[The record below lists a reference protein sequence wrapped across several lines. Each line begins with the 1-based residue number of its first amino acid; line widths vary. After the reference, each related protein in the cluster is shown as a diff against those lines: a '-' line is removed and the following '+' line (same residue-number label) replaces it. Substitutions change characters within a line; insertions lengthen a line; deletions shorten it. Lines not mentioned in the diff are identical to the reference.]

1 MNLIKKHTEYI
12 NWVNE
17 LKGLIQNTQIKAS
30 ISVNR
35 ELLGLY
41 WTIGKSISDKVE
53 KANWG
58 SSVVEELS
66 KDLKREFPNQ
76 KGFSRS
82 NLFSMKKWF
91 EFYSKSEIEIEF
103 VQQLVGQ
110 IPWGQNVVIISKSKS
125 IEEAIFYSNKTI
137 ENNWSRSILIHQI
150 ELGFYERQ
158 GQTITNFTYTL
169 PAPHSELATEIL
181 KDPYKFD
188 FLTLQEKAL
197 EKDIENQLVK
207 HITSFLLELG
217 KGFSFVG
224 QQVPIKI
231 DNQDFYID
239 LLFYHIKLKCYV
251 VVELKAIEFKAE
263 FAGKMNLYLSA
274 IDDTLKTEA
283 ENPTIGLLLCKS
295 KSEIIAEYALRGM
308 KQPIGIAEY
317 EINKAIPK
325 EIKTELPTIEEI
337 EQATAKAISI
347 AGSGSNLNDNPI
359 NNK

>member
-1 MNLIKKHTEYI
+1 MSLTKKHTEYI

-17 LKGLIQNTQIKAS
+17 LKTLIQRTQIKAS

-35 ELLGLY
+35 ELMSLY
-41 WTIGKSISDKVE
+41 WTIGKSISEKVNT
-53 KANWG
+53 ANWG

-66 KDLKREFPNQ
+66 KDLKEEFPNQ

-91 EFYSKSEIEIEF
+91 EFYSQSEIDIEKI
-103 VQQLVGQ
+103 QQLVGQ
-110 IPWGQNVVIISKSKS
+110 IPWGHNVVIISKSKN

-137 ENNWSRSILIHQI
+137 ENNWSRSVLLHQI
-150 ELGFYERQ
+150 ELNLYERH
-158 GQTITNFTYTL
+158 GKAITNFTETL
-169 PAPHSELATEIL
+169 PTPHSELTTETL

-197 EKDIENQLVK
+197 EKDIEIQLVK

-217 KGFSFVG
+217 TGFSFVG
-224 QQVPIKI
+224 QQVPVKI

-274 IDDTLKTEA
+274 IDDSLKTEA

-295 KSEIIAEYALRGM
+295 KSKIIAEYALRGM
-308 KQPIGIAEY
+308 TQPIGIAEY
-317 EINKAIPK
+317 EINNAIPK

-337 EQATAKAISI
+337 ELATTKAIRN
-347 AGSGSNLNDNPI
+347 AGDSN
-359 NNK
+359 K

>member
-1 MNLIKKHTEYI
+1 MTKQLTEYI
-12 NWVNE
+12 SWVNE
-17 LKGLIQNTQIKAS
+17 LKILIQKTQIKAA

-41 WTIGKSISDKVE
+41 WTIVKSISEKVNNT
-53 KANWG
+53 NWG
-58 SSVVEELS
+58 SSVVEKLS
-66 KDLKREFPNQ
+66 KDLKVEFPNQ

-91 EFYSKSEIEIEF
+91 EFYSKSEIDLEK

-110 IPWGQNVVIISKSKS
+110 IPWGQNVVIISKSRN
-125 IEEAIFYSNKTI
+125 IQEALFYSNKTI
-137 ENNWSRSILIHQI
+137 ENNWSRSVLLHQI
-150 ELGFYERQ
+150 ELNFYERH
-158 GQTITNFTYTL
+158 GKAITNFTTTL
-169 PAPHSELATEIL
+169 PTPHSELAIETL

-207 HITSFLLELG
+207 HITSVLLELG
-217 KGFSFVG
+217 TGFSFIG
-224 QQVPIKI
+224 QQVPVKI

-274 IDDTLKTEA
+274 IDDSLKTDT

-295 KSEIIAEYALRGM
+295 KSKIIAEYALRGM
-308 KQPIGIAEY
+308 TQPIGIAEY
-317 EINKAIPK
+317 EINNAIPK

-337 EQATAKAISI
+337 ELATTKAIRNADDSH
-347 AGSGSNLNDNPI
+347 
-359 NNK
+359 K

>member
-1 MNLIKKHTEYI
+1 MSLTKKHTEYI

-17 LKGLIQNTQIKAS
+17 LKTLIQRTQIKAS

-35 ELLGLY
+35 ELMSLY
-41 WTIGKSISDKVE
+41 WTIGKSISEKVNT
-53 KANWG
+53 ANWG

-66 KDLKREFPNQ
+66 KDLKEEFPNQ

-91 EFYSKSEIEIEF
+91 EFYSQSEIDIEKI
-103 VQQLVGQ
+103 QQLVGQ
-110 IPWGQNVVIISKSKS
+110 IPWGHNVVIISKSKN

-137 ENNWSRSILIHQI
+137 ENNWSRSVLLHQI
-150 ELGFYERQ
+150 ELNLYERH
-158 GQTITNFTYTL
+158 GKAITNFTETL
-169 PAPHSELATEIL
+169 PTPHSELATETL

-197 EKDIENQLVK
+197 EKDIEIQLVK

-217 KGFSFVG
+217 TGFSFVG
-224 QQVPIKI
+224 QQVPVKI

-274 IDDTLKTEA
+274 IDDSLKTKA

-308 KQPIGIAEY
+308 TQPIGIAEY
-317 EINKAIPK
+317 EINNAIPK

-337 EQATAKAISI
+337 ELATTKAIRN
-347 AGSGSNLNDNPI
+347 AGDSN
-359 NNK
+359 K

>member
-17 LKGLIQNTQIKAS
+17 LKTLIQKTQIKAV

-35 ELLGLY
+35 ELLSLY
-41 WTIGKSISDKVE
+41 WTIGKSISDKVNR
-53 KANWG
+53 ANWG

-66 KDLKREFPNQ
+66 KDLKAEFPNQ

-91 EFYSKSEIEIEF
+91 EFYSKSEIDLEKI
-103 VQQLVGQ
+103 QQLVGQ
-110 IPWGQNVVIISKSKS
+110 IPWGHNVVIISKSKS
-125 IEEAIFYSNKTI
+125 IEEALFYSNKTI
-137 ENNWSRSILIHQI
+137 ENNWSRSVLIHQI
-150 ELGFYERQ
+150 ELDFYKRH
-158 GQTITNFTYTL
+158 GKAITNFTKTL
-169 PAPHSELATEIL
+169 PTPHSELATETL

-197 EKDIENQLVK
+197 EKDIEKQLVK

-217 KGFSFVG
+217 TGFSFVG
-224 QQVPIKI
+224 QQVPVKI

-263 FAGKMNLYLSA
+263 FTGKMNLYLSA
-274 IDDTLKTEA
+274 IDDNLKTDA

-295 KSEIIAEYALRGM
+295 KSEIVAEYALRGM
-308 KQPIGIAEY
+308 SQPIGIAEY

-337 EQATAKAISI
+337 ELATTKAIRN
-347 AGSGSNLNDNPI
+347 AGGH
-359 NNK
+359 

>member
-1 MNLIKKHTEYI
+1 MSLTKKHTEYI

-17 LKGLIQNTQIKAS
+17 LKTLIQRTQIKAS

-35 ELLGLY
+35 ELMSLY
-41 WTIGKSISDKVE
+41 WTIGKSISEKVNT
-53 KANWG
+53 ANWG

-66 KDLKREFPNQ
+66 KDLKEEFPNQ

-91 EFYSKSEIEIEF
+91 EFYSQSEIDIEKI
-103 VQQLVGQ
+103 QQLVGQ
-110 IPWGQNVVIISKSKS
+110 IPWGHNVVIISKSKN

-137 ENNWSRSILIHQI
+137 ENNWSRSVLLHQI
-150 ELGFYERQ
+150 ELNLYERH
-158 GQTITNFTYTL
+158 GKAITNFTETL
-169 PAPHSELATEIL
+169 PTPHSELTTETL
-181 KDPYKFD
+181 KDPYKFY

-197 EKDIENQLVK
+197 EKDIEIQLVK

-217 KGFSFVG
+217 TGFSFVG
-224 QQVPIKI
+224 QQVPVKI

-274 IDDTLKTEA
+274 IDDSLKTKA

-308 KQPIGIAEY
+308 TQPIGIAEY
-317 EINKAIPK
+317 EINNAIPK

-337 EQATAKAISI
+337 ELATTKAIRN
-347 AGSGSNLNDNPI
+347 AGDSN
-359 NNK
+359 K

>member
-1 MNLIKKHTEYI
+1 MNLTKNHTEYI
-12 NWVNE
+12 SWVND
-17 LKGLIQNTQIKAS
+17 LKILIQKTQIKAS

-41 WTIGKSISDKVE
+41 WTIGKSISEKVN

-66 KDLKREFPNQ
+66 NDLKTEFPNQ

-82 NLFSMKKWF
+82 NLFSMKKWY
-91 EFYSKSEIEIEF
+91 EFYSQSEIDIEKI
-103 VQQLVGQ
+103 QQLVGQ
-110 IPWGQNVVIISKSKS
+110 IPWGHNVVIISKSKS
-125 IEEAIFYSNKTI
+125 IEEAIFYSSKTI
-137 ENNWSRSILIHQI
+137 ENNWSRSVLIHQI
-150 ELGFYERQ
+150 ELNFYKRQ
-158 GQTITNFTYTL
+158 GKAITNFTKTL
-169 PAPHSELATEIL
+169 PTPHSELATETL

-217 KGFSFVG
+217 TGFSFVG
-224 QQVPIKI
+224 QQVPVKI

-274 IDDTLKTEA
+274 IDDSLKTDA

-308 KQPIGIAEY
+308 TQPIGIAEY
-317 EINKAIPK
+317 EINNAIPK

-337 EQATAKAISI
+337 ELATTKAIRN
-347 AGSGSNLNDNPI
+347 AGDI
-359 NNK
+359 DK

>member
-1 MNLIKKHTEYI
+1 MNLTKKHTEYI
-12 NWVNE
+12 SWVNE
-17 LKGLIQNTQIKAS
+17 LKILIQKTQIKAS
-30 ISVNR
+30 IAVNR
-35 ELLGLY
+35 ELLELY
-41 WTIGKSISDKVE
+41 WTIGKSISEKVN

-66 KDLKREFPNQ
+66 KDLKTEFPNQ

-91 EFYSKSEIEIEF
+91 EFYSKSEINLEKI
-103 VQQLVGQ
+103 QQLVGQ

-125 IEEAIFYSNKTI
+125 IEEAVFYTHKTI
-137 ENNWSRSILIHQI
+137 ENNWSRSVLIHQI
-150 ELGFYERQ
+150 ELGFYKRH
-158 GQTITNFTYTL
+158 GKAITNFTKTL
-169 PAPHSELATEIL
+169 PTPHSELATETL

-217 KGFSFVG
+217 TGFSFVG
-224 QQVPIKI
+224 QQVPVKI

-239 LLFYHIKLKCYV
+239 LLFYHIKLKCYI

-274 IDDTLKTEA
+274 IDDSLKTDA
-283 ENPTIGLLLCKS
+283 ESPTIGLLLCKS

-308 KQPIGIAEY
+308 TQPIGIAKY

-337 EQATAKAISI
+337 ELATTKAIRD
-347 AGSGSNLNDNPI
+347 AGNSS
-359 NNK
+359 K

>member
-1 MNLIKKHTEYI
+1 MSLTKKHTEYI

-17 LKGLIQNTQIKAS
+17 LKTLIQRTQIKAS

-35 ELLGLY
+35 ELMSLY
-41 WTIGKSISDKVE
+41 WTIGKSISEKVNT
-53 KANWG
+53 ANWG

-66 KDLKREFPNQ
+66 KDLKEEFPNQ

-91 EFYSKSEIEIEF
+91 EFYSQSEIDIEKI
-103 VQQLVGQ
+103 QQLVGQ
-110 IPWGQNVVIISKSKS
+110 IPWGHNVVIISKSKN

-137 ENNWSRSILIHQI
+137 ENNWSRSVLLHQI
-150 ELGFYERQ
+150 ELNLYERH
-158 GQTITNFTYTL
+158 GKAITNFTETL
-169 PAPHSELATEIL
+169 PTPHSELATETL

-197 EKDIENQLVK
+197 EKDIEIQLVK

-217 KGFSFVG
+217 TGFSFVG
-224 QQVPIKI
+224 QQVPVKI

-274 IDDTLKTEA
+274 IDDSLKTKA

-295 KSEIIAEYALRGM
+295 KSKIIAEYALRGM
-308 KQPIGIAEY
+308 TQPIGIAEY
-317 EINKAIPK
+317 EINNAIPK

-337 EQATAKAISI
+337 ELATTKAIRK
-347 AGSGSNLNDNPI
+347 AGDSN
-359 NNK
+359 K

>member
-1 MNLIKKHTEYI
+1 MSLTKKHTEYI

-17 LKGLIQNTQIKAS
+17 LKTLIQRTQIKAS

-35 ELLGLY
+35 ELMSLY
-41 WTIGKSISDKVE
+41 WTIGKSISEKVNT
-53 KANWG
+53 ANWG

-66 KDLKREFPNQ
+66 KDLKEEFPNQ

-91 EFYSKSEIEIEF
+91 EFYSQSEIDIEKI
-103 VQQLVGQ
+103 QQLVGQ
-110 IPWGQNVVIISKSKS
+110 IPWGHNVVIISKSKNV
-125 IEEAIFYSNKTI
+125 EEAIFYSNKTI
-137 ENNWSRSILIHQI
+137 ENNWSRSVLLHQI
-150 ELGFYERQ
+150 ELNLYERH
-158 GQTITNFTYTL
+158 GKAITNFTETL
-169 PAPHSELATEIL
+169 PTPHSELATETL

-197 EKDIENQLVK
+197 EKDIEIQLVK

-217 KGFSFVG
+217 TGFSFVG
-224 QQVPIKI
+224 QQVPVKI

-274 IDDTLKTEA
+274 IDDSLKTKA

-295 KSEIIAEYALRGM
+295 KSKIIAEYALRGM
-308 KQPIGIAEY
+308 TQPIGIAEY
-317 EINKAIPK
+317 EINNAIPK

-337 EQATAKAISI
+337 ELATTKAIHN
-347 AGSGSNLNDNPI
+347 AGD

>member
-1 MNLIKKHTEYI
+1 MSLTKKHTEYI

-17 LKGLIQNTQIKAS
+17 LKTLIQRTQIKAS

-35 ELLGLY
+35 ELMSLY
-41 WTIGKSISDKVE
+41 WTIGKSISEKVNT
-53 KANWG
+53 ANWG

-66 KDLKREFPNQ
+66 KDLKEEFPNQ

-91 EFYSKSEIEIEF
+91 EFYSQSEIDIEKI
-103 VQQLVGQ
+103 QQLVGQ
-110 IPWGQNVVIISKSKS
+110 IPWGHNVVIISKSKN

-137 ENNWSRSILIHQI
+137 ENNWSRSVLLHQI
-150 ELGFYERQ
+150 ELNLYERH
-158 GQTITNFTYTL
+158 GKAITNFTETL
-169 PAPHSELATEIL
+169 PTPHSELATETL

-197 EKDIENQLVK
+197 EKDIEIQLVK

-217 KGFSFVG
+217 TGFSFVG
-224 QQVPIKI
+224 QQVPVKI

-274 IDDTLKTEA
+274 IDDSLKTKA

-295 KSEIIAEYALRGM
+295 KSKIIAEYALRGM
-308 KQPIGIAEY
+308 TQPIGIAEY
-317 EINKAIPK
+317 EINNAIPK

-337 EQATAKAISI
+337 ELATTKAIRN
-347 AGSGSNLNDNPI
+347 AGDSN
-359 NNK
+359 K

>member
-1 MNLIKKHTEYI
+1 MSLTKKHTEYI

-17 LKGLIQNTQIKAS
+17 LKTLIQRTQIKAS

-35 ELLGLY
+35 ELMSLY
-41 WTIGKSISDKVE
+41 WTIGKSISEKVNT
-53 KANWG
+53 ANWG

-66 KDLKREFPNQ
+66 KDLKEEFPNQ

-91 EFYSKSEIEIEF
+91 EFYSQSEIDIEKI
-103 VQQLVGQ
+103 QQLVGQ
-110 IPWGQNVVIISKSKS
+110 IPWGHNVVIISKSKN

-137 ENNWSRSILIHQI
+137 ENNWSRSVLLHQI
-150 ELGFYERQ
+150 ELNLYERH
-158 GQTITNFTYTL
+158 GKAITNFTETL
-169 PAPHSELATEIL
+169 PTPHSELATETL

-197 EKDIENQLVK
+197 EKDIEIQLVK

-217 KGFSFVG
+217 TGFSFVG
-224 QQVPIKI
+224 QQVPVKI

-274 IDDTLKTEA
+274 IDDSLKTKA

-308 KQPIGIAEY
+308 TQPIGIAEY
-317 EINKAIPK
+317 EINNAIPK

-337 EQATAKAISI
+337 ELATTKAIRN
-347 AGSGSNLNDNPI
+347 AGRHNG
-359 NNK
+359 KTRFAT

>member
-1 MNLIKKHTEYI
+1 MSLTKKHTEYI

-17 LKGLIQNTQIKAS
+17 LKTLIQRTQIKAS

-35 ELLGLY
+35 ELMSLY
-41 WTIGKSISDKVE
+41 WTIGKSISEKVNT
-53 KANWG
+53 ANWG

-66 KDLKREFPNQ
+66 KDLKEEFPNQ

-91 EFYSKSEIEIEF
+91 EFYSQSEIDIEKI
-103 VQQLVGQ
+103 QQLVGQ
-110 IPWGQNVVIISKSKS
+110 IPWGHNVVIISKSKN

-137 ENNWSRSILIHQI
+137 ENNWSRSVLLHQI
-150 ELGFYERQ
+150 ELNLYERH
-158 GQTITNFTYTL
+158 GKAITNFTETL
-169 PAPHSELATEIL
+169 PTPHSELATETL

-197 EKDIENQLVK
+197 EKDIEIQLVK

-217 KGFSFVG
+217 TGFSFVG
-224 QQVPIKI
+224 QQVPVKI

-274 IDDTLKTEA
+274 IDDSLKTKA

-308 KQPIGIAEY
+308 TQPIGIAEY
-317 EINKAIPK
+317 EISNAIPK

-337 EQATAKAISI
+337 ELATTKAIRKASD
-347 AGSGSNLNDNPI
+347 SN
-359 NNK
+359 K

>member
-1 MNLIKKHTEYI
+1 MSLTKKHTEYI

-17 LKGLIQNTQIKAS
+17 LKTLIQRTQIKAS

-35 ELLGLY
+35 ELMSLY
-41 WTIGKSISDKVE
+41 WTIGKSISEKVNT
-53 KANWG
+53 ANWG

-66 KDLKREFPNQ
+66 KDLKEEFPNQ

-91 EFYSKSEIEIEF
+91 EFYSQSEIDIEKI
-103 VQQLVGQ
+103 QQLVGQ
-110 IPWGQNVVIISKSKS
+110 IPWGHNVVIISKSKN

-137 ENNWSRSILIHQI
+137 ENNWSRSVLLHQI
-150 ELGFYERQ
+150 ELNLYERH
-158 GQTITNFTYTL
+158 GKAITNFTETL
-169 PAPHSELATEIL
+169 PTPHSELTTETL

-197 EKDIENQLVK
+197 EKDIEIQLVK

-217 KGFSFVG
+217 TGFSFVG
-224 QQVPIKI
+224 QQVPVKI

-274 IDDTLKTEA
+274 IDDSLKTKA

-308 KQPIGIAEY
+308 
-317 EINKAIPK
+317 
-325 EIKTELPTIEEI
+325 T
-337 EQATAKAISI
+337 
-347 AGSGSNLNDNPI
+347 
-359 NNK
+359 

>member
-1 MNLIKKHTEYI
+1 MNKQLTEYI
-12 NWVNE
+12 SWVNE
-17 LKGLIQNTQIKAS
+17 LKNLIQKTQIKAA

-41 WTIGKSISDKVE
+41 WSIGKSISEKVNNT
-53 KANWG
+53 NWG
-58 SSVVEELS
+58 SSVVEKLS
-66 KDLKREFPNQ
+66 KDLKVEFPNQ

-91 EFYSKSEIEIEF
+91 EFYSKSEIDLEK

-110 IPWGQNVVIISKSKS
+110 IPWGQNVVIISKSRS
-125 IEEAIFYSNKTI
+125 IEEALFYSNKTI
-137 ENNWSRSILIHQI
+137 ENNWSRSVLLHQI
-150 ELGFYERQ
+150 ELNFYERH
-158 GQTITNFTYTL
+158 GKAITNFTTTL
-169 PAPHSELATEIL
+169 PTPHSELAIETL

-217 KGFSFVG
+217 TGFSFIG
-224 QQVPIKI
+224 QQVPVKI

-274 IDDTLKTEA
+274 IDDSLKTDT

-295 KSEIIAEYALRGM
+295 KSKIIAEYALRGM
-308 KQPIGIAEY
+308 TQPIGIAEY
-317 EINKAIPK
+317 EINNAIPK

-337 EQATAKAISI
+337 ELAIRNADDSH
-347 AGSGSNLNDNPI
+347 
-359 NNK
+359 K

>member
-1 MNLIKKHTEYI
+1 MSLTKKHTEYI

-17 LKGLIQNTQIKAS
+17 LKTLIQRTQIKAS
-30 ISVNR
+30 ILVNR
-35 ELLGLY
+35 ELMSLY
-41 WTIGKSISDKVE
+41 WTIGKSISEKVNT
-53 KANWG
+53 ANWG
-58 SSVVEELS
+58 SSVVEKLS
-66 KDLKREFPNQ
+66 KDLKEEFPNQ

-91 EFYSKSEIEIEF
+91 EFYSQSEIDIEKI
-103 VQQLVGQ
+103 QQLVGQ
-110 IPWGQNVVIISKSKS
+110 IPWGHNVVIISKSKN

-137 ENNWSRSILIHQI
+137 ENNWSRSVLLHQI
-150 ELGFYERQ
+150 ELNLYERH
-158 GQTITNFTYTL
+158 GKAITNFTKTL
-169 PAPHSELATEIL
+169 PIPHSELATETL

-197 EKDIENQLVK
+197 EKDIEIQLVK

-217 KGFSFVG
+217 TGFSFVG
-224 QQVPIKI
+224 QQVPVKI

-274 IDDTLKTEA
+274 IDDSLKTKA

-308 KQPIGIAEY
+308 TQPIGIAEY
-317 EINKAIPK
+317 EINNAIPK

-337 EQATAKAISI
+337 ELATIKAIRN
-347 AGSGSNLNDNPI
+347 ACDSN
-359 NNK
+359 K